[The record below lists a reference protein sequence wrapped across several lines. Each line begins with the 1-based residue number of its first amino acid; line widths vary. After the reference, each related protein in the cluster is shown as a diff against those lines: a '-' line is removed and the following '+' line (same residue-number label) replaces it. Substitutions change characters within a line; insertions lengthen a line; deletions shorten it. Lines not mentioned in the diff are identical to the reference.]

1 MVVRKPQLSRYA
13 RTIKVPGQIPGQPDE
28 VYTRLPKREYVVR
41 REIFDNEAPDHLA
54 GFSYDEWVEM
64 GSQGGRP
71 KKWPS
76 EAQRKQAERAIQTAQ
91 EKLTQGKSLT
101 YQEKE
106 LLGLI
111 KKRPGAYKSE
121 LGRRMTPAERKRA
134 SRARLQAKL
143 SPDQD

>member
-1 MVVRKPQLSRYA
+1 MARKPQLSRYA
-13 RTIKVPGQIPGQPDE
+13 RTITVRGYYKGSPDE
-28 VYTRLPKREYVVR
+28 VYTRLSKREYEKR
-41 REIFDNEAPDHLA
+41 REAFDDSPPDHLA
-54 GFSYDEWVEM
+54 GFDYDEWVEM

-101 YQEKE
+101 QQEKE

-111 KKRPGAYKSE
+111 KQRPGAYKSE
-121 LGRRMTPAERKRA
+121 LGRRMTSAERKRA